1 MSINEHL
8 NDGWDTFSS
17 LLVDDENDDENDD
30 EIDD

>member
-1 MSINEHL
+1 MSINEQL

-17 LLVDDENDDENDD
+17 LLVDDEIDY

>member
-17 LLVDDENDDENDD
+17 LLVDDENDDEIDYETDD
-30 EIDD
+30 